1 MTFAKLEKFVF
12 EKLSAL
18 NTPALSIAIREGDE
32 IVWSRGFGFRSV
44 EQRKGATAG
53 TLYDVASITKSFTGA
68 AILQLAE
75 RGQLDLEAPVK
86 QYLPKFNIQPF
97 GEIVKVKHL
106 LNHTSGLPGLGSS
119 TRMKGAL
126 IGTRDDLMPI
136 VTFEDYL
143 LFMDG
148 AEDWAVAKPGEKF
161 FYSNEGYALLGYIIQ
176 EVSGT
181 TYEQHIKT
189 NLLEPLGMT
198 RSYFTQAEVEADSD
212 VATLYAI
219 LEGRLTPMPYP
230 HRDVSSFSGLVSNVT
245 DLTKFTAM
253 LMNGGEYQGTR
264 VLAPETVE
272 LMLTPQAPIYEKES
286 RYKAG
291 YGLEFIQNFFGNTLA
306 GHGGWIDISA
316 GYLGFIPERNVS
328 VAVQI
333 NCAGYL
339 PDFFAMYALALY
351 LGEDPESLPFL
362 ERDRMLG
369 ELTGTYRT
377 FKNTIEARIKRMG
390 GFLALELRYE
400 KHRTVV
406 LPLAPEELTEE
417 QRSFYSMALTL
428 RQNVDFRVK
437 DGQVEFIYE
446 RFLFRKVSN

>member
-1 MTFAKLEKFVF
+1 MSFARLEKFIF
-12 EKLSAL
+12 EKLSAM
-18 NTPALSIAIREGDE
+18 NTPALSIALREGDE
-32 IVWSRGFGFRSV
+32 IIWSRGFGFRSV

-53 TLYDVASITKSFTGA
+53 TNYDVASITKSFTGA
-68 AILQLAE
+68 AILRLAE
-75 RGQLDLEAPVK
+75 RGQIDLEAPVS
-86 QYLPKFNIQPF
+86 QYLPKFAIRPF
-97 GEIVKVKHL
+97 GETIRVKHL

-148 AEDWAVAKPGEKF
+148 AEDWAVARPGEKF

-176 EVSGT
+176 EVAGT
-181 TYEQHIKT
+181 TYEQHIKA
-189 NLLEPLGMT
+189 NLLDPLEMT
-198 RSYFTQAEVEADSD
+198 RSYFAQKDVEADPD

-219 LEGRLTPMPYP
+219 LDGRLTPMPYP
-230 HRDVSSFSGLVSNVT
+230 YRDVNAFSGMVSNVT
-245 DLTKFTAM
+245 DLTKFAAM
-253 LMNGGEYQGTR
+253 LINGGEYRGTR
-264 VLAPETVE
+264 VLAPETAK
-272 LMLTPQAPIYEKES
+272 LMLTPQQPIYEKEG

-291 YGLEFIQNFFGNTLA
+291 YGLEFIQDFFGHTLA

-316 GYLGFIPERNVS
+316 GYLGFLPDKRVS

-351 LGEDPESLPFL
+351 LGEDPEALPFL
-362 ERDRMLG
+362 VRDRMLA

-377 FKNTIEARIKRMG
+377 FKDTIEARVKRMG

-400 KHRTVV
+400 KHRTVI
-406 LPLAPEELTEE
+406 LPLAPEELEE
-417 QRSFYSMALTL
+417 ERRTFYTMALTL
-428 RQNVDFRVK
+428 RQNVEFRVK
-437 DGQVEFIYE
+437 DGKIAFIYE
-446 RFLFRKVSN
+446 RFLFRKISG